1 MINRNKVFVLFSL
14 SFFILIFTLEN
25 INGRFWLNDFKV
37 YYLAAKALLA
47 GNQVYGTVFGL
58 DTGYYKYSPFI
69 LLLYTPFT
77 LISFYVASVIQYA
90 LIAFSTVVSMLV
102 IQYILSNFL
111 FDSQNPR
118 KNRVL
123 SLGILCV
130 VGHLVRELHMGN
142 VNMIVVLLLSMGL
155 LFTLKNKSILAGIC
169 IGVAIMIKPY
179 FLLLLLP
186 LLLYKKIKT
195 MLSIGAV
202 LTCTVLISFV
212 VFGFSEGISLHQQ
225 WIASM
230 VQHNTYIT
238 SNQNIQSIIAYYSNS
253 AISNSVQYYVM
264 LVIVMAYLG
273 FFYYTSKL
281 GKKWQLSEKVERTS
295 FIVGYFMMFA
305 IIPNILLT
313 DTEHFIFSLPLILF
327 LLNYLAVTKN
337 YVAIGGFVV
346 LIFLFS
352 CNSPDIVGSVLFN
365 KFDRMGLIGIS
376 NLMLI
381 GVSVYLALK
390 YKGELIPVDKSEIH
404 LQEKMNSDH

>member
-1 MINRNKVFVLFSL
+1 VFVLFSL
-14 SFFILIFTLEN
+14 SFFILIFALEN

-37 YYLAAKALLA
+37 YYLAAKALLS

-69 LLLYTPFT
+69 LLLFTPFS
-77 LISFYVASVIQYA
+77 LLSFYAASVIQFA
-90 LIAFSTVVSMLV
+90 FIAVSTLVSMLL

-118 KNRVL
+118 KNRLL
-123 SLGILCV
+123 SLGLLCV
-130 VGHLVRELHMGN
+130 VGHLFRELHMGN
-142 VNMIVVLLLSMGL
+142 VNMFVVLLLSMGL
-155 LFTLKNKSILAGIC
+155 LFTLKNKYILAGIGV
-169 IGVAIMIKPY
+169 GVAIMIKPY

-186 LLLYKKIKT
+186 MFLYKKIKAI
-195 MLSIGAV
+195 LSIVAV
-202 LTCTVLISFV
+202 LICAVIIPLIAL
-212 VFGFSEGISLHQQ
+212 GFSEGISLHQQ

-230 VQHNTYIT
+230 IQHNAYIT

-253 AISNSVQYYVM
+253 TVSNSVQYYVM
-264 LVIVMAYLG
+264 LMIVMAYVG
-273 FFYYTSKL
+273 FFYYSHRL
-281 GKKWQLSEKVERTS
+281 GKKWELSEKVDRTS
-295 FIVGYFMMFA
+295 FIIGYFIMFA

-327 LLNYLAVTKN
+327 LLNYLAVSKN

-352 CNSPDIVGSVLFN
+352 CNSPDIVGSDLFN

-376 NLMLI
+376 NLVLI
-381 GVSVYLALK
+381 GSSLYLALK
-390 YKGELIPVDKSEIH
+390 YKGELIPV
-404 LQEKMNSDH
+404 EKKMYQRKKINSDH